1 MGFKREGGI
10 GVPVLG
16 PVYITKMSQKFYN
29 SSRSRSSTEE
39 VLGARTE
46 IPAQAEIALAELKEG
61 HMKRFGRYVF
71 LAILWAGL
79 YVQPARSAET
89 YVFGRMDVGAGPGP
103 IGGIVAAD
111 FNGDGKPDFAVAN
124 AGNNTVSIFLQ
135 TSTGTFAKTDY
146 TVGSQPVAV
155 AVADFNGDGHPDL
168 VVVNNN
174 CPNGVCGQGSVSV
187 LINRGDGTFLN
198 PVSYSTQATDGAAI
212 ATGGFNG
219 DGKPDIAV
227 LNGTY
232 GSTGPGSVSVL
243 LNQGNGTFLYKGN
256 YAAGTGVIDI
266 VAFKPG
272 GTGTPSL
279 AVTNNNPPASS
290 VAVLRGNGDG
300 SFQAPVY
307 YPVGTNAFGIA
318 AGDFNGDGN
327 PDLAVAAYTSTGGVV
342 SVFLGRS
349 DGTFASKVDYPVPEG
364 PTNVTI
370 GDLNGDHK
378 LDLIVGAETL
388 YPGGGAVVVLL
399 GDGDG
404 TFQPGVQY
412 LTGNNPIS
420 IVTADFNGDGYLD
433 VAFTNGDVSR
443 VSILL
448 GNGNGTFPVAA
459 TYRTGRL
466 PIAVAAGDVNGDGWP
481 DLAVAN
487 YEDNTVGV
495 YLNNGLGTFTLAHT
509 YSVGQQPRGVALSD
523 LNGDHKLDLVVT
535 NGGDNTIS
543 ILLGNG
549 DGTFTLAHTYS
560 VGSNPYGLAVGDLNG
575 DGKADVVTANTGDD
589 TISVLLGNG
598 DGTFQTQV
606 TYVTNV
612 GPSSVAIADFNG
624 DGKADLAVADS
635 GTPVRIQDPGLVSVF
650 LNQGN
655 GTFGT
660 KTDYPAG
667 YNPQTVVAVDLNGD
681 GKPDLALATNLD
693 THGFVAVLLGKG
705 DGTFLGETL
714 YPEGY
719 QIYSLVAGDF
729 NADGHADLAVTSSEN
744 DTMFIMAGDG
754 LGGLHTIGT
763 YGTADGSV
771 SIATGRFSPKVGF
784 AGPDIVVG
792 NYYSDTLSVFLNVLY
807 RF

>member
-1 MGFKREGGI
+1 MKLRREYLLI
-10 GVPVLG
+10 GLVCAV
-16 PVYITKMSQKFYN
+16 FC
-29 SSRSRSSTEE
+29 
-39 VLGARTE
+39 
-46 IPAQAEIALAELKEG
+46 AQAA
-61 HMKRFGRYVF
+61 Y
-71 LAILWAGL
+71 
-79 YVQPARSAET
+79 STET
-89 YVFGRMDVGAGPGP
+89 YVFGRMDVGAGTGP

-124 AGNNTVSIFLQ
+124 ALDNTVSIFLQ
-135 TSTGTFAKTDY
+135 TSTGTFARTDY
-146 TVGSQPVAV
+146 PVGTQPIAV

-168 VVVNNN
+168 VVLNNN
-174 CPNGVCGQGSVSV
+174 CINGTCAPGTVSV

-198 PVSYSTQATDGAAI
+198 PVSYNTHATDGLKI
-212 ATGGFNG
+212 TTGDFNG
-219 DGKPDIAV
+219 DGKPDLAV
-227 LNGTY
+227 LNEDFTSRAGT
-232 GSTGPGSVSVL
+232 VSVL

-256 YAAGTGVIDI
+256 YAAGTGAIDI
-266 VAFKPG
+266 VAFKPA

-279 AVTNNNPPASS
+279 AVTNNNPPSS
-290 VAVLRGNGDG
+290 SVVAVLGGNGDG
-300 SFQAPVY
+300 SFKAPVY
-307 YPVGTNAFGIA
+307 YPVGNSISGGIA
-318 AGDFNGDGN
+318 TGDFNGDGN
-327 PDLAVAAYTSTGGVV
+327 PDLAVGAITSSGYVV

-364 PTNVTI
+364 PNAIAI
-370 GDLNGDHK
+370 GDLNADHK
-378 LDLIVGAETL
+378 LDLIVGAETF

-459 TYRTGRL
+459 TYGTGRL

-481 DLAVAN
+481 DLVVAN
-487 YEDNTVGV
+487 YEDNTISVF
-495 YLNNGLGTFTLAHT
+495 LNNGMGVFTLAHT
-509 YSVGQQPRGVALSD
+509 YSVGQHPRGVALSD

-535 NGGDNTIS
+535 NDGDNTIS
-543 ILLGNG
+543 ILLGGG
-549 DGTFTLAHTYS
+549 DGTFTFAHTYS

-598 DGTFQTQV
+598 DGTFQTQA
-606 TYVTNV
+606 TYVTNA

-624 DGKADLAVADS
+624 DGKPDLAVADS

-681 GKPDLALATNLD
+681 GRPDLALATNLD

-719 QIYSLVAGDF
+719 QIYSLVTGDF

-771 SIATGRFSPKVGF
+771 SIAAGRFSPKVGF

-792 NYYSDTLSVFLNVLY
+792 NYYSDTLSVFLNVFY
-807 RF
+807 RP